1 MCSGRRLAR
10 IRCVS
15 GRFAPS
21 PTGDLHLGNLRTG
34 LLAWLLA
41 RSEDRG
47 FLVRMEDLDRV
58 TSSTDHERSQ
68 LADLA
73 ALGLDHDGLVVRQ
86 SDRFA
91 LYDDVIADLTAAGSV
106 YPCWCSRRDVA
117 AEIEAAANA
126 PHGSTGH
133 ADHSGLAGSDDVDV
147 STVEWIGEP
156 VRAYPGTCRDL
167 SNAQRAEREATGR
180 PPALRLRAHD
190 VVVEVHDRLWGTRR
204 GLVDDVV
211 LRRGDGV
218 PAYNLAVVVDDHLQ
232 GVTQVVRGDDL
243 LSSTPRHV
251 HLQRLLGFDTPQYV
265 HVPLVLGADGERL
278 AKRHGAITLSDVR
291 ERGLGPATVLRA
303 LARSLGLDVDD
314 RSETAVELLEAADT
328 FDLGRVPRV
337 PVTLDEQLDLRR
349 SPT

>member
-1 MCSGRRLAR
+1 M
-10 IRCVS
+10 S

-58 TSSTDHERSQ
+58 TSSADHERSQ

-86 SDRFA
+86 SERFA
-91 LYDDVIADLTAAGSV
+91 LYDEVIADLTAAGSV

-126 PHGSTGH
+126 PHESTGH
-133 ADHSGLAGSDDVDV
+133 DDRVGS
-147 STVEWIGEP
+147 EWIGEP

-167 SNAQRAEREATGR
+167 SDAQRAEREATGR
-180 PPALRLRAHD
+180 PPALRLRADD

-204 GLVDDVV
+204 GRVDDVV

-291 ERGLGPATVLRA
+291 DRGLGPATVLRL

-314 RSETAVELLEAADT
+314 RSETAAELLEATDT

-337 PVTLDEQLDLRR
+337 PVALDEQLDLRR